1 MSAYLWFSPQFF
13 ETEISVGR
21 IYCIRN
27 FKYLKSSKTSI
38 ETCPF
43 LSQISSES
51 DDLWPMTKD
60 LWWNVGSNR
69 TFWKTAKPFLTNKG
83 YMTNECICI
92 EKNGDIIRDKKVL
105 VELFNESYKK
115 NCRNIIWQGTI
126 IFRKFWRYG
135 TLPLLIKLYQ
145 NTVLIPVS
153 KKLEG
158 NFLRIKNLCKS

>member
-1 MSAYLWFSPQFF
+1 MAFTGKFRSLPKAKSFF
-13 ETEISVGR
+13 KEATNCG
-21 IYCIRN
+21 
-27 FKYLKSSKTSI
+27 L
-38 ETCPF
+38 
-43 LSQISSES
+43 
-51 DDLWPMTKD
+51 M
-60 LWWNVGSNR
+60 SNR
-69 TFWKTAKPFLTNKG
+69 TFQKTAKPFLTNKG

-92 EKNGDIIRDKKVL
+92 EKNGDIIRDKKML

-126 IFRKFWRYG
+126 IFRKFWRYC

-158 NFLRIKNLCKS
+158 NFLRIKNLYFPMQIIRTKNQIIKSLNVDKAKGYCK